1 MSQYIGAV
9 EAARLLGISR
19 QAVTLACRAGRLK
32 AIRIG
37 RDWLI
42 ERASVAGYQKGHK
55 SCSAG

>member
-42 ERASVAGYQKGHK
+42 ERKGLTTFAK
-55 SCSAG
+55 GKGNGRDD